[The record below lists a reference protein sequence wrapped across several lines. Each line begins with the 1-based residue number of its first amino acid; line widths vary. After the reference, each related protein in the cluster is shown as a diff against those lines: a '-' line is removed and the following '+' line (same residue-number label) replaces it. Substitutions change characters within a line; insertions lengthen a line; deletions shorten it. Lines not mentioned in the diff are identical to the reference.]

1 MFCALAAAVS
11 ALSDAP
17 PASVA
22 AATDVLAAVARGASP
37 RVEIVGPGVVVIDA
51 RGLARLFGQ
60 ESQVA
65 ALCRQ
70 QAADRCVPAA
80 VAIAATRTAALLVA
94 LDGAA
99 RIATAAALD
108 PSASGTAVTV
118 PAGVEAA
125 VLAPLPIALVARLVA
140 LDASMRARQ
149 RPPGA
154 RSRGRTATR
163 PAGPGGPRFDP
174 DVPLALW
181 RRWGLATLGAL
192 AALPAA
198 DLFERLGV
206 AGLGWHAMARGLDAR
221 PLVPTAEAQPFE
233 ATCTFEWPIEAIE
246 PLAFALGR
254 VIEPLC
260 ARLDHDGLGTVTL
273 QTTLRLV
280 TRELYVRR
288 LGLPMPMRDPRVL
301 RTLIVLDLESHPP
314 PAGIDVL
321 TVTFEPVAGRIVQP
335 SLLARAHPRPE
346 TIATLT
352 ARLRA
357 VMGDGRVGS
366 PVALDTHRDGA
377 IGMRPF
383 GGASL
388 PLAVAE
394 VPAAL
399 EAGTVAATRL
409 TLRRLRPPPP
419 VRVELERG
427 RPARVRSIGPRRLP
441 RLGAVRQAA
450 GPWRSSGDWWR
461 VGSTVLGG
469 EADAVSAAAPDAAPR
484 PRSVAT
490 ASVWQPDPSVWS
502 DEPVTAWDDDE
513 WDVVLES
520 GTALRLAR
528 DRRCDTWVVAALID

>member
-1 MFCALAAAVS
+1 MFCALVAAIAAGPS
-11 ALSDAP
+11 ASA
-17 PASVA
+17 ASVT
-22 AATDVLAAVARGASP
+22 ATTEVLAAVARGASP

-51 RGLARLFGQ
+51 RGLARLFGH
-60 ESQVA
+60 EAQVA

-70 QAADRCVPAA
+70 QAADRGVTAA
-80 VAIAATRTAALLVA
+80 VAVASTRTAALLLA
-94 LDGAA
+94 LDG
-99 RIATAAALD
+99 
-108 PSASGTAVTV
+108 SEVTV
-118 PAGVEAA
+118 PAGGEAA
-125 VLAPLPIALVARLVA
+125 ALASRPIALIARLAA
-140 LDASMRARQ
+140 LDA
-149 RPPGA
+149 PP
-154 RSRGRTATR
+154 RSRGRGSRAR
-163 PAGPGGPRFDP
+163 PAASGVAAAGSE
-174 DVPLALW
+174 VPLALW

-198 DLFERLGV
+198 DLFERLGA
-206 AGLGWHAMARGLDAR
+206 AGLAWHAMARGLDAR

-233 ATCTFEWPIEAIE
+233 ATCVFEWPIEAIE
-246 PLAFALGR
+246 PLSFALGR
-254 VIEPLC
+254 VIDPLC
-260 ARLDHDGLGTVTL
+260 ARLDHDALGTVTL

-314 PAGIDVL
+314 PAGIDAL

-366 PVALDTHRDGA
+366 PVVLDTHRGGA

-383 GGASL
+383 DGPASAL
-388 PLAVAE
+388 PLALADA
-394 VPAAL
+394 PAPEGESTTA
-399 EAGTVAATRL
+399 RL
-409 TLRRLRPPPP
+409 TLRRFRQPPP
-419 VRVELERG
+419 VRVELDRG
-427 RPARVRSIGPRRLP
+427 RPVRVRALEPRRLP

-461 VGSTVLGG
+461 VDHVAFGG
-469 EADAVSAAAPDAAPR
+469 EPATAPGAAPPRAAGA
-484 PRSVAT
+484 S
-490 ASVWQPDPSVWS
+490 SVWQPDPAVWS
-502 DEPVTAWDDDE
+502 DEPATAWDDDE

-520 GTALRLAR
+520 GCALRLAR
-528 DRRCDTWVVAALID
+528 DRQRDTWVVAALID